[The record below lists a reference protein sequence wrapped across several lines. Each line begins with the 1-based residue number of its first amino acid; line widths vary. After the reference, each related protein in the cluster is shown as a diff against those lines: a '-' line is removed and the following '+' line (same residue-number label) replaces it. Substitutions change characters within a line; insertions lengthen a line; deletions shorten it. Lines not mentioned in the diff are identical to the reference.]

1 MPAPLRVII
10 ATTSPLAQS
19 RLARDLATLPEVDLR
34 GRAQDL
40 SGIYMLAEQQEPEIA
55 LIGRDLLQH
64 ADFEGILSLF
74 GLIGTACIEILPG
87 PAQAG
92 AAPGAA
98 PQGAPGI
105 GQGTAQGIA
114 QGIAPGMAA
123 PLLLAQLRAAH
134 RSART
139 HLPGPLPAAPAKARR
154 FRADSVILIG
164 ASTGGIDALLQIL
177 SALPADCPPTA
188 IVQHTGAAFSGSLIR
203 LLGRCTKA
211 RILAAAEDIALQ
223 PGTIV
228 VGAGCRGHLQ
238 LRPGPALQTQIL
250 AGGPVSGH
258 MPSVDMLFRSA
269 LPIAPRVVAAL
280 LTGMGRDG
288 AQGLLELRRAGA
300 RTLAQDQASSVVFG
314 MPRAAAELG
323 AAEQILPLD
332 QIAARLLD
340 LCLERRM
347 EANRR

>member
-87 PAQAG
+87 ATEAG
-92 AAPGAA
+92 AAPEV
-98 PQGAPGI
+98 APGI
-105 GQGTAQGIA
+105 AQGIA
-114 QGIAPGMAA
+114 QGVAPGMAP

-134 RSART
+134 RSAGTQR
-139 HLPGPLPAAPAKARR
+139 LPGPQPAAPARAGR
-154 FRADSVILIG
+154 FRPDSVILIG

-177 SALPADCPPTA
+177 SALPPDCPPTA

-211 RILAAAEDIALQ
+211 RILAAAEGIALQ

-238 LRPGPALQTQIL
+238 LRPGPVLQTQIL